1 MLITI
6 SGLPGSGTTTV
17 SRLVA
22 DALDLDRVPGGEVFR
37 QLAAESG
44 MSLAEFGEHA
54 QDHPEID
61 RELDDR
67 LEARARRVSCVIESR
82 LAGWLATRA
91 DLLAVRVWIDC
102 DEAVRA
108 ARVAERDGTSPE
120 QARRDNAERSALE
133 HARYLAVYDID
144 LDDRSPY
151 DLVLDSTTRRRPTSP
166 TPSSPGPGDLRLT
179 VSTSVE
185 RWPSHRDA
193 DAPQTSGYCRAR

>member
-22 DALDLDRVPGGEVFR
+22 EALGLDRVPGGEVFR

-44 MSLAEFGEHA
+44 MSLAAFGEHA

-67 LEARARRVSCVIESR
+67 LEARARDGGCVIESR
-82 LAGWLATRA
+82 LAGWLAARA
-91 DLLAVRVWIDC
+91 GLLAVRVWVDC
-102 DEAVRA
+102 ADGVRA
-108 ARVAERDGTSPE
+108 ARVAERDGTSVE
-120 QARRDNAERSALE
+120 QALRDSADRASLE
-133 HARYLAVYDID
+133 HARYRAAYDID

-151 DLVLDSTTRRRPTSP
+151 DLVLDSTSASP
-166 TPSSPGPGDLRLT
+166 TDLADT
-179 VSTSVE
+179 VVI
-185 RWPSHRDA
+185 HA
-193 DAPQTSGYCRAR
+193 RAIFG